1 MNLEK
6 KLCKQIPTPEEV
18 KEERLKST
26 AEFQQRAEK
35 EFQKRG
41 KSKNIRIT
49 QLKQK
54 NKAPHLRQQVKSF
67 GRCVYIC
74 ALLII
79 AHLPDFCNLFYKKTE
94 VLFYDL

>member
-6 KLCKQIPTPEEV
+6 KLCKHIPTPEEV
-18 KEERLKST
+18 KEERLKSA

-41 KSKNIRIT
+41 KSQNIRIT

-54 NKAPHLRQQVKSF
+54 K
-67 GRCVYIC
+67 
-74 ALLII
+74 
-79 AHLPDFCNLFYKKTE
+79 
-94 VLFYDL
+94 

>member
-18 KEERLKST
+18 KEERLKSA

-35 EFQKRG
+35 EFQKHG
-41 KSKNIRIT
+41 KSQNIKIT

-54 NKAPHLRQQVKSF
+54 K
-67 GRCVYIC
+67 
-74 ALLII
+74 
-79 AHLPDFCNLFYKKTE
+79 
-94 VLFYDL
+94 

>member
-18 KEERLKST
+18 KEEHLKSA

-41 KSKNIRIT
+41 KSKNI
-49 QLKQK
+49 
-54 NKAPHLRQQVKSF
+54 
-67 GRCVYIC
+67 
-74 ALLII
+74 II
-79 AHLPDFCNLFYKKTE
+79 KK
-94 VLFYDL
+94 